1 MSEGLPATLAALDRL
16 VAQIKAYMAAMP
28 ASDRYLAPV
37 IDWHHPHD
45 YDQTSIQGLTKFLHH
60 VEKEQAII
68 ASVSLRLRYLSP
80 QVTTL
85 CAEGSVQPA
94 G

>member
-1 MSEGLPATLAALDRL
+1 MSEGLQATLAALNQL
-16 VAQIKAYMAAMP
+16 VGEIKAYMAAMP
-28 ASDRYLAPV
+28 PSDRYLAPV

-45 YDQTSIQGLTKFLHH
+45 YDQTSVQGLSKFLHH

-68 ASVSLRLRYLSP
+68 EAVSASYRLRSP
-80 QVTTL
+80 CSQSACHPQLAV
-85 CAEGSVQPA
+85 A